1 MRKFK
6 LTSMYSDKFF
16 ILNVLKLLK
25 QNDKIK
31 YLVFVFTLI
40 FISLLDLIGI
50 FLISIAGY
58 LASSRISDVKI
69 PLFLEESMKSFNL
82 DSMNLQQ
89 LVILLLVTS
98 GILLVLKSLLNTLYT
113 YRMFNFLAN
122 CQINFVQNF
131 LKKLLSLNIY
141 DLRKYKPQ
149 EYVFILSHGTSLTL
163 NLYLGFYAIL
173 ASEIVYL
180 TILMSV
186 LFTINKVIVSYL
198 IILFVLLGYTLQ
210 KFLKPRI
217 NHIGREIS
225 RSIINSSENL
235 ISLINSYKILHVS
248 NKKSFFVDKMTIFA
262 RDQYSS
268 EGRQYFFEQV
278 PKSVYEIA
286 IVLAAFSFF
295 SFLNIIES
303 DLPVLTL
310 LIIFVASSIR
320 MLPSLLR
327 INGVLIGLSK
337 AKAES
342 KSLFEINS
350 HVNTSMEFKLNTKE
364 NKNSNLSAKNFSPL
378 ITFRGVTFG
387 YPDSKNQLFK
397 GLHLTIQPGFKVA
410 IIGET
415 GVGKSTFVD
424 LLLGIIEPSE
434 GQILISNENPEKAV
448 SQWPDEIQYV
458 PQENILINA
467 SVIENVA
474 FGLTSAQI
482 NIDNVVSSLNLVD
495 LGFKF
500 SNSGA
505 GLSSLV
511 KPNGSNL
518 SGGERQRLAIARA
531 LYSKSNLLIL
541 DEATSALDESTETKI
556 LDNIR
561 KEFPKQTLILI
572 THRINSVS
580 EFDLFI
586 HLSKN
591 SIDIYKSFSEVPKTS
606 TS

>member
-1 MRKFK
+1 M
-6 LTSMYSDKFF
+6 
-16 ILNVLKLLK
+16 
-25 QNDKIK
+25 
-31 YLVFVFTLI
+31 
-40 FISLLDLIGI
+40 
-50 FLISIAGY
+50 
-58 LASSRISDVKI
+58 
-69 PLFLEESMKSFNL
+69 
-82 DSMNLQQ
+82 
-89 LVILLLVTS
+89 
-98 GILLVLKSLLNTLYT
+98 
-113 YRMFNFLAN
+113 
-122 CQINFVQNF
+122 
-131 LKKLLSLNIY
+131 
-141 DLRKYKPQ
+141 
-149 EYVFILSHGTSLTL
+149 
-163 NLYLGFYAIL
+163 
-173 ASEIVYL
+173 
-180 TILMSV
+180 
-186 LFTINKVIVSYL
+186 
-198 IILFVLLGYTLQ
+198 
-210 KFLKPRI
+210 
-217 NHIGREIS
+217 
-225 RSIINSSENL
+225 
-235 ISLINSYKILHVS
+235 
-248 NKKSFFVDKMTIFA
+248 
-262 RDQYSS
+262 
-268 EGRQYFFEQV
+268 
-278 PKSVYEIA
+278 
-286 IVLAAFSFF
+286 
-295 SFLNIIES
+295 
-303 DLPVLTL
+303 
-310 LIIFVASSIR
+310 
-320 MLPSLLR
+320 
-327 INGVLIGLSK
+327 
-337 AKAES
+337 
-342 KSLFEINS
+342 
-350 HVNTSMEFKLNTKE
+350 
-364 NKNSNLSAKNFSPL
+364 
-378 ITFRGVTFG
+378 
-387 YPDSKNQLFK
+387 
-397 GLHLTIQPGFKVA
+397 
-410 IIGET
+410 
-415 GVGKSTFVD
+415 GKSTFVD